1 MTEQYEMTR
10 GEQRAAKKMLAK
22 LKRGH
27 VVVGH
32 LGDLADRY
40 RNYRKIPKHTTE
52 NKVKLEKEV
61 SDFLGNDNWLEESR
75 TYSGNAKQRMQ
86 WFFIHALDEKM
97 EASLGDCEVGDME
110 WFEEVGWEEYT
121 NNNLRII
128 KFVQKT
134 GPSNRY
140 IAHDFW
146 FATDEDYAHNWSME
160 NDEDYFHKWMME
172 NDEDY
177 RIAYEAEQAA
187 KEAEENDS

>member
-1 MTEQYEMTR
+1 VTEQYEMTR

-75 TYSGNAKQRMQ
+75 TYAKKYGNAKRRMEE
-86 WFFIHALDEKM
+86 FFLDALEEKAERDAKPDEIIIW
-97 EASLGDCEVGDME
+97 EDIRNDNRRLISWVSQSGAS
-110 WFEEVGWEEYT
+110 
-121 NNNLRII
+121 
-128 KFVQKT
+128 K
-134 GPSNRY
+134 
-140 IAHDFW
+140 AHDFW
-146 FATDEDYAHNWSME
+146 FATNKEYAHKWSIE
-160 NDEDYFHKWMME
+160 NDEAYHHKWMME